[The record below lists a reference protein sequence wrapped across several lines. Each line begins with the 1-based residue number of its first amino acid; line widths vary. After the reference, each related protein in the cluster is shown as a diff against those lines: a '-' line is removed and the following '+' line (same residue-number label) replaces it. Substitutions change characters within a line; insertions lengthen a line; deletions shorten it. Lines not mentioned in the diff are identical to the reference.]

1 MKPTVFVPE
10 PIAACGMA
18 LLEAACDCVAPW
30 ADGTAP
36 GDAEAREMLHGADAV
51 IVRLFEIGAAD
62 LEQSPR
68 LKVIAKHGV
77 GVDNIDCDAAT
88 ARGIPVVF
96 TPKANANSVAEH
108 TIGLMLAL
116 ARNVVPASI
125 ALRDGRFADRSQFIG
140 VELAGRTLGI
150 VGLGRIGSRVAEI
163 AAVGL
168 GMKVCGYDPYVAPG
182 AYSGPAERVESLDE
196 LLAVADFLTLHVGL
210 TAETRHLLDD
220 RRLAR
225 LKPGCRVLN
234 TSRGAVIDERALVR
248 ALEEEPD
255 RRRGARRVR
264 GGADRRRSPPVPGT
278 QRAADAAHRVVQPRV
293 DGPHGHRLRSGRPGR
308 AAGPCPGRPR
318 QSRCHVTVMSEYD
331 SAPGTS
337 YGVTAV
343 PATPSSQQWLTIV
356 ALTSGQAPSAGT
368 GSMPSFPSWRRW
380 AERLI
385 GWTGP
390 RPVDCIWI
398 GTAMSQVQACRMR
411 FFPSISALGWTR
423 CPRTNLWCVSKPSP
437 DPCRAATWTLAV

>member
-1 MKPTVFVPE
+1 MRPAVFVPE
-10 PIAACGMA
+10 PIAPCGMA
-18 LLEAACDCVAPW
+18 LLEAAVHCMAPW
-30 ADGTAP
+30 AEGRVPT
-36 GDAEAREMLHGADAV
+36 DAEAREMLRGADAV

-62 LEQSPR
+62 LDRCPR

-116 ARNVVPASI
+116 ARNVVPASV
-125 ALRDGRFADRSQFIG
+125 ALREGRFADRSQFIG

-163 AAVGL
+163 AAKGL
-168 GMKVCGYDPYVAPG
+168 AMKVCGYDPYVAAG

-248 ALEEEPD
+248 ALEAGRIAGAALDVFEEEPI
-255 RRRGARRVR
+255 
-264 GGADRRRSPPVPGT
+264 
-278 QRAADAAHRVVQPRV
+278 
-293 DGPHGHRLRSGRPGR
+293 
-308 AAGPCPGRPR
+308 AAGHP
-318 QSRCHVTVMSEYD
+318 
-331 SAPGTS
+331 
-337 YGVTAV
+337 
-343 PATPSSQQWLTIV
+343 L
-356 ALTSGQAPSAGT
+356 
-368 GSMPSFPSWRRW
+368 
-380 AERLI
+380 
-385 GWTGP
+385 
-390 RPVDCIWI
+390 
-398 GTAMSQVQACRMR
+398 
-411 FFPSISALGWTR
+411 
-423 CPRTNLWCVSKPSP
+423 
-437 DPCRAATWTLAV
+437 CRAPNVLLTPHIASSSRESMDRMATDCAQGVLDVLQGRTPADLVNPDVMLP

>member
-1 MKPTVFVPE
+1 MRPTVFVPE

-18 LLEAACDCVAPW
+18 LLEAACDCTAPW
-30 ADGTAP
+30 AEGRVPTD
-36 GDAEAREMLHGADAV
+36 DEAREMLRGADAV

-116 ARNVVPASI
+116 ARNVVPASV
-125 ALRDGRFADRSQFIG
+125 ALREGRFADRSHFIG

-168 GMKVCGYDPYVAPG
+168 AMKVCGYDPYVAPG
-182 AYSGPAERVESLDE
+182 TYAGPAERMASLDE
-196 LLAVADFLTLHVGL
+196 LLAAADFLTLHVGL

-225 LKPGCRVLN
+225 IKPGCRVLN
-234 TSRGAVIDERALVR
+234 TSRGAVIDESALVR
-248 ALEEEPD
+248 ALEEGRIAGAALDVFEEEPIATDHPLCGAPNVLLTPHIASSSRESMD
-255 RRRGARRVR
+255 RMATDCAQGVLDVLQGRTP
-264 GGADRRRSPPVPGT
+264 AD
-278 QRAADAAHRVVQPRV
+278 
-293 DGPHGHRLRSGRPGR
+293 
-308 AAGPCPGRPR
+308 
-318 QSRCHVTVMSEYD
+318 
-331 SAPGTS
+331 
-337 YGVTAV
+337 
-343 PATPSSQQWLTIV
+343 IV
-356 ALTSGQAPSAGT
+356 
-368 GSMPSFPSWRRW
+368 
-380 AERLI
+380 
-385 GWTGP
+385 
-390 RPVDCIWI
+390 
-398 GTAMSQVQACRMR
+398 
-411 FFPSISALGWTR
+411 
-423 CPRTNLWCVSKPSP
+423 SP
-437 DPCRAATWTLAV
+437 DVVLS